1 MAENAIVVEGLRFAW
16 PQVPDHV
23 LRIPSLILEK
33 GHHAF
38 VHGASGCGK
47 STLLSLLAGVLWP
60 QEGHITVASTTPASD
75 VEFSRVR
82 ADSIG
87 VVFQQLNLL
96 PYLNVMDNVLL
107 PCRFSAQRRRNAGTY
122 PYREAQ
128 RLLSR
133 MGLSEAFWRRSVS
146 HLSVGQQQRVA
157 VARALL
163 GRPAIILADE
173 PTSSL
178 DQENSAR
185 LIEVLIEEAQANG
198 ATILMASHDLQW
210 ASRFAKV
217 LAFEDIAERG
227 MNTCAA

>member
-1 MAENAIVVEGLRFAW
+1 MVEHAIVVEHLRFAW
-16 PQVPDHV
+16 PQLPDRV
-23 LRIPSLILEK
+23 LRIPRLIVGK

-47 STLLSLLAGVLWP
+47 STLLSLLAGVLRP
-60 QEGHITVASTTPASD
+60 QAGRITVVGTSPASD

-87 VVFQQLNLL
+87 LVFQQLNLL

-107 PCRFSAQRRRNAGTY
+107 PCRFSAQRRRNAGTH
-122 PYREAQ
+122 PRREAQ
-128 RLLSR
+128 RLLHR
-133 MGLSEAFWRRSVS
+133 MGLSEAFWSRSVS

-163 GRPAIILADE
+163 GSPAIILADE

-178 DQENSAR
+178 DQENSER
-185 LIEVLIEEAQANG
+185 LIEVLLEEAQANG

-210 ASRFAKV
+210 ASRFVNV

-227 MNTCAA
+227 MNTCEA